1 MQFARISKFIS
12 MTNLINIFDMGG
24 GMNLQKKKNN
34 LFNKKRELWNIFKIM
49 LDKYGIYDQLIM
61 DEMIKVEKELNKV
74 IKLEVKNDI
83 ILHRHKRKR
92 VS

>member
-1 MQFARISKFIS
+1 MK
-12 MTNLINIFDMGG
+12 LDKKINKLFD
-24 GMNLQKKKNN
+24 
-34 LFNKKRELWNIFKIM
+34 KKRELWNIFKIM

-92 VS
+92 IS

>member
-1 MQFARISKFIS
+1 
-12 MTNLINIFDMGG
+12 
-24 GMNLQKKKNN
+24 MNLQKKKNN

-74 IKLEVKNDI
+74 IKLEVKNENG
-83 ILHRHKRKR
+83 KRNSLYQR
-92 VS
+92 NC

>member
-1 MQFARISKFIS
+1 
-12 MTNLINIFDMGG
+12 MGG

>member
-1 MQFARISKFIS
+1 
-12 MTNLINIFDMGG
+12 MGG
-24 GMNLQKKKNN
+24 SMNLQKKKNN

>member
-1 MQFARISKFIS
+1 
-12 MTNLINIFDMGG
+12 
-24 GMNLQKKKNN
+24 MNLQKKKNN

>member
-1 MQFARISKFIS
+1 
-12 MTNLINIFDMGG
+12 
-24 GMNLQKKKNN
+24 
-34 LFNKKRELWNIFKIM
+34 M